1 MAIAGGNDA
10 GDDLVQ
16 STVERA
22 LMRSDQWQQGTRL
35 DSWMFRIAQ
44 NIRIDQARAAKVRG
58 VQVDVDELVTLEGE
72 DGRATV
78 EARSDLAAAQ
88 RAMAALPEDQRALM
102 ALVVLDGQSYKD
114 AAEILDIPVGTVM
127 SRLARARRAIDSYV
141 HGEKA

>member
-1 MAIAGGNDA
+1 
-10 GDDLVQ
+10 
-16 STVERA
+16 
-22 LMRSDQWQQGTRL
+22 
-35 DSWMFRIAQ
+35 MFRIAQ